1 MEDRSIGSIRCEVAG
16 IHLRAPSQS
25 RSRVPSDACGASKSA
40 HAPNR
45 VCSALTSTRPWS
57 AHRPDDLATGIRV
70 PVPHSVS
77 RTPGLS
83 TVRFRSKRAAGRLSP
98 RASGSLLWGHMQL
111 RLFPVFLQ
119 RSLLRVFSIALNSC
133 QSHETNS
140 GPSIEVTPIPPAV
153 RYGRESDGTISARV
167 RSAQPNEQIV
177 MYEHCGQWWLQPCPR
192 RSCPLAGC

>member
-1 MEDRSIGSIRCEVAG
+1 MARC
-16 IHLRAPSQS
+16 
-25 RSRVPSDACGASKSA
+25 DCGAPKRA

-45 VCSALTSTRPWS
+45 VRSALTSTRPWS
-57 AHRPDDLATGIRV
+57 AHRPAYLATGIRV

-77 RTPGLS
+77 HTPGLS
-83 TVRFRSKRAAGRLSP
+83 TVRFRSKHAAGRLSP

-119 RSLLRVFSIALNSC
+119 RSLLRVFCIALNSC
-133 QSHETNS
+133 PSHEANS

-153 RYGRESDGTISARV
+153 GYGRESDGTLSARV

-177 MYEHCGQWWLQPCPR
+177 IYEHSGQWWLQPCP
-192 RSCPLAGC
+192 PYLG